1 MHTIFNGF
9 LALVIMY
16 WPLKASP
23 FCCSTNPQNKR
34 WHWRRG
40 DARHLSIKD
49 VPVKGIRCAL
59 YRSKTWMT
67 RTRTRATATP
77 LVPVISSQHFPVS
90 EKGLTKTCSV
100 PICFAE
106 SAAILQS
113 ILRILALHRSEVTA
127 GIPFWNNS
135 RHIFCRPHE
144 LCPMDLG
151 RPDPAGDVKET
162 FLLGPAALGFPPC
175 RRRTWT
181 SAPRE
186 VCSYVDMDST
196 RR

>member
-9 LALVIMY
+9 LALVIMQ

-59 YRSKTWMT
+59 DRSKTWMT

-77 LVPVISSQHFPVS
+77 LVSVISSQHFLVS
-90 EKGLTKTCSV
+90 EKGLNKNSLGAHLFCGKARPS
-100 PICFAE
+100 CRAYYAFSH
-106 SAAILQS
+106 SAAAKSQPGS
-113 ILRILALHRSEVTA
+113 HSGTTRGTSFVVRAWTMS
-127 GIPFWNNS
+127 N
-135 RHIFCRPHE
+135 
-144 LCPMDLG
+144 
-151 RPDPAGDVKET
+151 
-162 FLLGPAALGFPPC
+162 ALGSSRQC
-175 RRRTWT
+175 
-181 SAPRE
+181 
-186 VCSYVDMDST
+186 
-196 RR
+196 